1 MIRIN
6 LLPKA
11 QRRRRLRL
19 RSGAVLGGAMLLGW
33 AAVLATGYAWIASH
47 GARAAELRER
57 AAEVTAVTRR
67 LEKKR
72 DNPALAERQRVLRI
86 RQEALAR
93 LQEARG
99 APAAALAAF
108 AALFEPAGAALR
120 PLEAHAVHL
129 GVWRVEGLARDVAA
143 LTEFVARVRREAK
156 FHLSYGP
163 EYARTADGGL
173 RFRLDLEAAP
183 NE

>member
-1 MIRIN
+1 MDRQ
-6 LLPKA
+6 P
-11 QRRRRLRL
+11 RRACGRAARARG
-19 RSGAVLGGAMLLGW
+19 RGDCGDPAAREEARQPGAGRAPAGAADPPGGAG
-33 AAVLATGYAWIASH
+33 AAAG
-47 GARAAELRER
+47 
-57 AAEVTAVTRR
+57 
-67 LEKKR
+67 
-72 DNPALAERQRVLRI
+72 
-86 RQEALAR
+86 
-93 LQEARG
+93 ARG
-99 APAAALAAF
+99 APAAALSEF
-108 AALFEPAGAALR
+108 AALFEPAGPALR

-129 GVWRVEGLARDVAA
+129 GVWRVEGLARDVVA